1 MKKMDKDGIILCEMQ
16 ASVFA
21 KSADYVLSSSDI
33 FIRRFMNSRVVKLLD
48 SGDVLQ
54 TNIQAEDIIDMIE
67 QQYGITQYGS
77 VKYTGDELYWMGYLY
92 RYYAYTYGISSLKVY
107 KTIKPK
113 ELRGLF
119 VTYHT
124 MDPAGAIE
132 RILEAKN
139 LLFDEEKEQKRQYE
153 IFRKIRQG

>member
-1 MKKMDKDGIILCEMQ
+1 ME
-16 ASVFA
+16 
-21 KSADYVLSSSDI
+21 
-33 FIRRFMNSRVVKLLD
+33 
-48 SGDVLQ
+48 
-54 TNIQAEDIIDMIE
+54 
-67 QQYGITQYGS
+67 
-77 VKYTGDELYWMGYLY
+77 YLY
-92 RYYAYTYGISSLKVY
+92 RYYAYTCCISSLKVY

-124 MDPAGAIE
+124 MDPAGATE